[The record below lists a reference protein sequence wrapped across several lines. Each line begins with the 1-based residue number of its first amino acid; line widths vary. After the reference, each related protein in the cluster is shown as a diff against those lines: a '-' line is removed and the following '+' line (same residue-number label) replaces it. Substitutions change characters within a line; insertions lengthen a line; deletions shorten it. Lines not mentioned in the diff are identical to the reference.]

1 MIALKSRR
9 QGPRKPLPNINERI
23 RFDKMQVI
31 SHDGRNL
38 GIMTRNEALDEAKRA
53 NLDLVLLAEQGS
65 DGVPVTKIM
74 DYGKA
79 QYAKKKQAAEAKKHQ
94 KTIQVKEVKFRPKI
108 GGHDFETKI
117 KRAIEFI
124 NAGKHVK
131 MTLQFRGREIGMKD
145 TLGNELFDK
154 IQQALEAAE
163 LPKLFAE
170 KDSKSTTMWSRVYYI
185 KK

>member
-1 MIALKSRR
+1 MITLKPRR
-9 QGPRKPLPNINERI
+9 QGPRKELPNINERI

-31 SHDGRNL
+31 SNEGQNL
-38 GIMTRNEALDEAKRA
+38 GVMSRHEALDLARRA
-53 NLDLVLLAEQGS
+53 NLDLVVLAENG
-65 DGVPVTKIM
+65 GEGLPVTKIM

-108 GGHDFETKI
+108 GDHDFSTKI
-117 KRAIEFI
+117 KRAIDFI

-131 MTLQFRGREIGMKD
+131 MTLQFRGREMGMKD
-145 TLGNELFDK
+145 MLGSELFRK
-154 IQQALEAAE
+154 IEEALEAAE
-163 LPKLFAE
+163 IPKLFAE
-170 KDSKSTTMWSRVYYI
+170 KDSRSGNMWSRVYYI

>member
-1 MIALKSRR
+1 MKSRR
-9 QGPRKPLPNINERI
+9 QGPRKLLPNINERI
-23 RFDKMQVI
+23 RFDRMQVI
-31 SHDGRNL
+31 SHDGQNL
-38 GIMTRNEALDEAKRA
+38 GIMSRSEALDLARRA
-53 NLDLVLLAEQGS
+53 NLDLVVLAEKGG

-108 GGHDFETKI
+108 GEHDFNTKI

-124 NAGKHVK
+124 TAGKHVK

-145 TLGNELFDK
+145 MLGNDLLKRIEDAF
-154 IQQALEAAE
+154 EAAE
-163 LPKLFAE
+163 IPKLFAE